1 MKRFMVA
8 DDQPLYRAGLVAT
21 LRHHLA
27 AEDVCEEADYNGVL
41 KALASAPQTDLLSID
56 LALPGMDEL
65 DGIRRLRRH
74 HPDLK
79 VIVVAWPAER
89 RSVFNA
95 LSAGAHGFMSKRCAP
110 DEMAASFQSVLDG
123 HIYIPSTVCDLPPE
137 ARQSPAEDARLL
149 TVRQR
154 QVLTLLAAG
163 KSNKEIG
170 RALMISESTVKVHL
184 TAAFRQLGVH
194 SRMAAAVALQKYGRE
209 QGQPDLPGLAAS
221 G

>member
-1 MKRFMVA
+1 MVA

-21 LRHHLA
+21 LRNHLA
-27 AEDVCEEADYNGVL
+27 AEEVREEADYGGVL
-41 KALASAPQTDLLSID
+41 KGLASAPDTQLLSVD
-56 LALPGMDEL
+56 LELPGMGNL

-79 VIVVAWPAER
+79 VIVVAWPPAR

-95 LSAGAHGFMSKRCAP
+95 LSAGAHGFVSKRCAP
-110 DEMAASFQSVLDG
+110 AEMAASFKSVLEG
-123 HIYIPSTVCDLPPE
+123 NIYIPSTVCDLQPE
-137 ARQSPAEDARLL
+137 PRADIHDDAHLL
-149 TVRQR
+149 TCRQR
-154 QVLTLLAAG
+154 QVLTLLTAG

-194 SRMAAAVALQKYGRE
+194 SRMAAAAALQ
-209 QGQPDLPGLAAS
+209 QHTPSSQLDLPGLSAL